1 MKKLLS
7 IFGAFVFM
15 FSLIA
20 CGGGEATEE
29 ATTEEAAT
37 EEVATEEAATEE
49 AATEEETTEEAAE

>member
-20 CGGGEATEE
+20 CGGGEAT
-29 ATTEEAAT
+29 TEEAASHSGGNSGNHFQRMP
-37 EEVATEEAATEE
+37 
-49 AATEEETTEEAAE
+49 

>member
-20 CGGGEATEE
+20 CGGGEAT
-29 ATTEEAAT
+29 
-37 EEVATEEAATEE
+37 TEE

>member
-7 IFGAFVFM
+7 IFGVLVFM

-29 ATTEEAAT
+29 AAT
-37 EEVATEEAATEE
+37 EDEAQ
-49 AATEEETTEEAAE
+49 EETPATDAS